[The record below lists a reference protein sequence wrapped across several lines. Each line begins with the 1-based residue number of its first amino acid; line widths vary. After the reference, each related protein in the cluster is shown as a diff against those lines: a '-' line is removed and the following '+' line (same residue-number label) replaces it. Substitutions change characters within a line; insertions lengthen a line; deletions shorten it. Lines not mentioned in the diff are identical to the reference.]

1 MLGAAAEL
9 IADELR
15 WKLFWDDFQFAASY
29 AAPIF
34 FLFFVLRYL
43 GIPSKSRPMI
53 ILILMIAWGN
63 VLYSITDKWHGAM
76 RVDSRLEYLDQF
88 PFLIYEFGMGM
99 YGSMLVV
106 YALTLGAMVL
116 LFRFW
121 WSAQGY
127 FKSQSAL
134 ILLGLILPMLGG
146 LGTVFLFSDSLI
158 RDVSPFTFS
167 IGNLIILFG
176 LQRFRLFKIVPI
188 ANRTVLSHLEQ
199 LIFVV
204 DSDGRIIHLNEKAA
218 KRIEYLTEQPIG
230 MRMDEVMKPY
240 PDLLEQMQG
249 VEDTQEVLSITR
261 PDGSKV
267 SYDSRIILL
276 EDEAQQRI
284 GQLLVLHDITELVS
298 LQHEL
303 EDHRTRLEDLVQERT
318 RDLEETNILLQEE
331 IESRQKI
338 SKELRRNLAEKELLL
353 REVNH
358 RVRNTMQVIL
368 SILSM
373 HVSQQENE
381 EVSSALIDT
390 QNRIHSMASAYDV
403 LRGEGTRG
411 LLTIQEYFRSIFQ
424 ATLQRLNFMGKLNFD
439 LDTGELEVPLNK
451 AIPLGLILNELISNS
466 LQYAGALKG
475 DLEISIK
482 SIPQGDDTIKLLYH
496 DNGPGL
502 ENVKLWVQA
511 EKLGFQLIQLL
522 GEQLGAQLEILDE
535 PGFRLSILFSP
546 TDS

>member
-1 MLGAAAEL
+1 
-9 IADELR
+9 
-15 WKLFWDDFQFAASY
+15 
-29 AAPIF
+29 
-34 FLFFVLRYL
+34 
-43 GIPSKSRPMI
+43 
-53 ILILMIAWGN
+53 
-63 VLYSITDKWHGAM
+63 
-76 RVDSRLEYLDQF
+76 
-88 PFLIYEFGMGM
+88 
-99 YGSMLVV
+99 
-106 YALTLGAMVL
+106 
-116 LFRFW
+116 
-121 WSAQGY
+121 
-127 FKSQSAL
+127 
-134 ILLGLILPMLGG
+134 
-146 LGTVFLFSDSLI
+146 
-158 RDVSPFTFS
+158 
-167 IGNLIILFG
+167 
-176 LQRFRLFKIVPI
+176 
-188 ANRTVLSHLEQ
+188 
-199 LIFVV
+199 
-204 DSDGRIIHLNEKAA
+204 LNEKAA

-353 REVNH
+353 REVIH